1 MKKHIDLF
9 DLGVSL
15 YRKRM
20 DIINVFTILLLA
32 EKLMLKLERQKNFSF
47 NKETVEVSP
56 PQILGKK

>member
-1 MKKHIDLF
+1 
-9 DLGVSL
+9 
-15 YRKRM
+15 M

-56 PQILGKK
+56 PRILGKK